1 MKDINKVTKEDA
13 LNAVRTLIK
22 YIGDDPDREGLAET
36 PNRVV
41 KSFQEFYSGYK
52 KDPKDVLKKTFSA
65 GFETYKEMV
74 IVKNI
79 KVLSHCEHHMVPFYG
94 VAHIGY
100 IPRDTVVG
108 LSKLARVV
116 DGYARRL
123 QTQET
128 LTIQVAEA
136 IQSELD
142 PIGLGVIIE
151 AKHECM
157 ITRGIQSPDSKTI
170 TSQLQGVIKDNSET
184 RAEFLSL
191 I

>member
-1 MKDINKVTKEDA
+1 
-13 LNAVRTLIK
+13 
-22 YIGDDPDREGLAET
+22 
-36 PNRVV
+36 
-41 KSFQEFYSGYK
+41 
-52 KDPKDVLKKTFSA
+52 
-65 GFETYKEMV
+65 
-74 IVKNI
+74 
-79 KVLSHCEHHMVPFYG
+79 
-94 VAHIGY
+94 
-100 IPRDTVVG
+100 
-108 LSKLARVV
+108 
-116 DGYARRL
+116 L

-157 ITRGIQSPDSKTI
+157 ITRGIQSPDSETI